1 MRSSERVLV
10 AAVVLWQL
18 SAASKTASFA
28 PFDEW
33 KKAVTAGDPAA
44 LARLY
49 STNPPAVPQIG
60 NKIEHLDDELRFWA
74 GLRSSGVT
82 EFNPKVLEIVV
93 VPGQT
98 RLLLRIEAVKPAGSP
113 TSAGQNVVVSMVQMW
128 TQEPDGWRIT
138 ATRRLPQPAT
148 PNTGLYPDPSEA
160 QAELKTASEVAA
172 REHKR
177 VLVVFGA
184 NWCYDC
190 HVLDTTFR
198 SLEFAPLVD
207 ANYVVV
213 HISIGDEGKDNHD
226 LAARIGV
233 ALDRGVPSLAVLD
246 PDGKVVVAQKSGEF
260 ESTVKIGPVD
270 VRAFLEE
277 WKPARTYPHR
287 TAADRDR
294 KSTRLNS
301 SHL

>member
-1 MRSSERVLV
+1 MKSSKRVLI
-10 AAVVLWQL
+10 AAGILFLTAIL
-18 SAASKTASFA
+18 SAASGTGSFT
-28 PFDEW
+28 PLEEW

-44 LARLY
+44 LAHLY
-49 STNPPAVPQIG
+49 STNPPAVAQEG
-60 NKIEHLDDELRFWA
+60 TTTLHLDAELRFWA
-74 GLRSSGVT
+74 GLRSAGVT
-82 EFNPKVLEIVV
+82 DFNPKVLQITA

-113 TSAGQNVVVSMVQMW
+113 TSAGQNVVVSMLQVW
-128 TQEPDGWRIT
+128 TQEPDGWRII
-138 ATRRLPQPAT
+138 ATRRSGFSSNAERRLPQPTT

-160 QAELKTASEVAA
+160 QAELKTALAA
-172 REHKR
+172 AATEHKR

-198 SLEFAPLVD
+198 SKEFALLVD

-226 LAARIGV
+226 LAARLGV
-233 ALDRGVPSLAVLD
+233 ALDKGVPSLAVLD
-246 PDGKVVVAQKSGEF
+246 PDGKVVVAQKRGEF
-260 ESTVKIGPVD
+260 ESTLKIGPQD

-277 WKPARTYPHR
+277 WKPARE
-287 TAADRDR
+287 
-294 KSTRLNS
+294 
-301 SHL
+301 

>member
-1 MRSSERVLV
+1 MEESRDGGRSGRAGASLQHQSTCRAANRQQNRAPGRRV
-10 AAVVLWQL
+10 AVLGG
-18 SAASKTASFA
+18 FA
-28 PFDEW
+28 ILGCDG
-33 KKAVTAGDPAA
+33 VQSQGAGDCGRP
-44 LARLY
+44 R
-49 STNPPAVPQIG
+49 
-60 NKIEHLDDELRFWA
+60 
-74 GLRSSGVT
+74 
-82 EFNPKVLEIVV
+82 
-93 VPGQT
+93 QT

-138 ATRRLPQPAT
+138 ATRRSGFSSNAARRLPQPAT

-198 SLEFAPLVD
+198 SKEFAPLVD

-260 ESTVKIGPVD
+260 ESTVKIGPED

-277 WKPARTYPHR
+277 WKPART
-287 TAADRDR
+287 
-294 KSTRLNS
+294 
-301 SHL
+301 

>member
-1 MRSSERVLV
+1 MKSSKRVLI
-10 AAVVLWQL
+10 AAGILFLTAIL
-18 SAASKTASFA
+18 SAASGTGSFT
-28 PFDEW
+28 PLEEW

-44 LARLY
+44 LAHLY
-49 STNPPAVPQIG
+49 STNPPAVAQEG
-60 NKIEHLDDELRFWA
+60 TTTLHLDAELRFWA
-74 GLRSSGVT
+74 GLRSAGVT
-82 EFNPKVLEIVV
+82 DFNPKVLQITA

-113 TSAGQNVVVSMVQMW
+113 TSAGQNVVVSMLQVW
-128 TQEPDGWRIT
+128 TQEPDGWRII
-138 ATRRLPQPAT
+138 ATRRSGFSSNAERRLPQPTT

-160 QAELKTASEVAA
+160 QAELKTALAA
-172 REHKR
+172 AATEHKR

-198 SLEFAPLVD
+198 SKEFALLVD

-226 LAARIGV
+226 LAAHLGV
-233 ALDRGVPSLAVLD
+233 ALDKGVPSLAVLD
-246 PDGKVVVAQKSGEF
+246 PDGKVVVAQKRGEF
-260 ESTVKIGPVD
+260 ESTLKIGPQD

-277 WKPARTYPHR
+277 WKPARE
-287 TAADRDR
+287 
-294 KSTRLNS
+294 
-301 SHL
+301 